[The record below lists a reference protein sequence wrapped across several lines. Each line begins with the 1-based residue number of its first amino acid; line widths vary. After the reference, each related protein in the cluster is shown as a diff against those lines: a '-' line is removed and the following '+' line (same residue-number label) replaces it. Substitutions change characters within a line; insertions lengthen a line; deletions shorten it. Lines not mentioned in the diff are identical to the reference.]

1 MARQTALSPARCATA
16 YAANGGS
23 ITAPFRCALRGFR
36 GGRLSAW
43 RLGQCGLAKVSIS
56 MHGTTQAF
64 NGERSNDSPLHLW
77 FTVGCVAKNMFTVAN
92 IYMNRGNCFHH
103 KGTLLC
109 REAFY
114 RNPLIKR

>member
-1 MARQTALSPARCATA
+1 MARQTALSRARCATA

-92 IYMNRGNCFHH
+92 IYMDRRNCLHH
-103 KGTLLC
+103 
-109 REAFY
+109 
-114 RNPLIKR
+114 